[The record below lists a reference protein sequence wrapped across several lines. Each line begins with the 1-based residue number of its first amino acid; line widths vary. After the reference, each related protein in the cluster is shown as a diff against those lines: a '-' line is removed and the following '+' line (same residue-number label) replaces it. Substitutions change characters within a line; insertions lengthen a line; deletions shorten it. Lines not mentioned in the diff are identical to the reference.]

1 MCWLN
6 ENNNNNVNI
15 ASSYLTVPS
24 ANKKDTRTIE
34 HIQNDIQ
41 AKKKQKLLDTATSDA
56 IAAAG
61 ASKES
66 N

>member
-1 MCWLN
+1 MLIEPN
-6 ENNNNNVNI
+6 KIVNI
-15 ASSYLTVPS
+15 ALFYLTVPS

-41 AKKKQKLLDTATSDA
+41 AKKKQKKLLDTAMSDA

-61 ASKES
+61 TSKES